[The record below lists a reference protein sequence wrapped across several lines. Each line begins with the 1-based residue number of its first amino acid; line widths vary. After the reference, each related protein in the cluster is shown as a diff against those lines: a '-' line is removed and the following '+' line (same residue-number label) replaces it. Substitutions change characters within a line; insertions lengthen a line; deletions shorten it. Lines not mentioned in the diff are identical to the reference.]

1 MTVNACAKDWE
12 NNLCFD
18 ADLALESYY
27 YNNRVS
33 EWEPLIEPIEENSVF
48 KPWTLKLSVR
58 KGEAKAGVADSTET
72 DMYSY
77 ETGSQSE
84 ISTTESFSGIENDA
98 KMTVTLSST
107 KTLQFTVTKTCLSV
121 LKTLADD
128 LTGSKSWGASLDENT
143 RKQAEGIEL
152 RNLTGFNATITPGYA
167 FDRKFEKFTLLDK
180 GSEFLSLRESFVRV
194 EGDKVINQRTVY
206 LQPERTVF
214 ADKVMFT
221 CKVNKY
227 AELCDIPVARAGK
240 QLFGIKRV
248 KDGIMSLV
256 LDTEVIGNRK
266 IVTIRS
272 SLQVKNSLEFA
283 IQLYSSEDRQLH
295 HLATIHP
302 NDIASVPLSATY
314 DSKLFITPIVDGILF
329 NSHKEPVDWKV
340 LYAMKA
346 QDSSRK
352 ASKVYLCKSDSGHQF
367 VFKVKMRSENY
378 HSVDRMKLPVERLQD
393 STPHFVLNVTP
404 SIVLRNALPY
414 AISYRLEGSGKHEV
428 LKEGKK
434 CSLYSVIPTAKQ
446 VIQIELLD
454 YLGMNWH
461 GSFAINNIVMGST
474 DKQGLILTSKNIKD
488 KTVGVDGRTVV
499 EHPPSV
505 NPIIFSTNSKNFFS
519 SGKISCSV
527 PGFTKWSDGFSIDAV
542 GNAGCIQCHNLKDKN
557 LFEIGISSS
566 LSNFGLTKFVKFSP
580 FHVISNQTNYA
591 ITCMESGVN
600 NPYSV
605 MVPAGKV
612 IPFWPSNG
620 KVKMRITA
628 GTGRIYSP
636 PFKFN
641 VDNSFLLK
649 LDNEIGAIN
658 ASVQILESSNII
670 SFYPYTSGSV
680 PALLINRLSNLTIE
694 YRQSN
699 ESLNH
704 KLEPGTH
711 RYYALDY
718 PSGPSKICWWIS
730 GREKETE
737 SKKVNIVENQ
747 LADHTVKGQ
756 KMYCISFLDGLQREV
771 RLERRDIDVH
781 INVHGIGLSLV
792 NDRIGVEIAYIS
804 MSSSTCEWKY
814 KNKKGRWQELKG
826 EISQRIENAWLNYQ
840 QMIARGQEVSEEVIL
855 NEDFKVNFRKMIMIR
870 NHDHPI
876 KRLYSPG
883 IAIEYGKS
891 PSQQYF
897 SVTVNNIQVDNQ
909 RSYPY
914 FPVVFCPVPPP
925 KYASEEIAA
934 QPFIQLCVIVKEEER
949 ADFKQIQYLRLLI
962 QEMKIQVDRGFIMDM
977 IDIFQERIMPNE
989 DDLFKKDLDYLNS
1002 SEVQSDTVSVDE
1014 KLKDYYQDL
1023 HLSPIKLDLSF
1034 SINEGA
1040 QTSTNHTDDFVMNS
1054 AILDVA
1060 INTVGSA
1067 ATSVRDAQF
1076 RLSYFERRNMFYS
1089 RKQLISQTIEYYR
1102 NQFIQQAYMVVF
1114 GLDALGNPSHLFN
1127 DFKTGIQDFF
1137 YEPYQGAVTGPAEF
1151 FEGLGHGVTGLLGHT
1166 IGGTFSAASRITDTV
1181 GKGFAALSMDKEYQ
1195 RERQKA
1201 SSSKPSDLG
1210 EGLLRGGKGFAKGL
1224 WSGVSGIVT
1233 KPIEG
1238 AEKEGVSGF
1247 FKGVGKGLIGSIAKP
1262 TGGVVDMAT
1271 STFQGIK
1278 SMSGIDK
1285 ELNRIRP
1292 ARFIHR
1298 DNVIRAY
1305 DNHEAQGNHIL
1316 KGMSKD
1322 AFGYDNLQE
1331 DAYVAHAFVD
1341 RMNRKLIM
1349 ITTKRILKAEILT
1362 ENELWK
1368 CSWQCNFDDMEEL
1381 PTSTKENITIMEKKS
1396 GLFGV
1401 STVSTKVIDC
1411 GTSEIAMWLLLRIK
1425 TALDYSK
1432 LQFSF

>member
-1 MTVNACAKDWE
+1 
-12 NNLCFD
+12 
-18 ADLALESYY
+18 
-27 YNNRVS
+27 
-33 EWEPLIEPIEENSVF
+33 
-48 KPWTLKLSVR
+48 
-58 KGEAKAGVADSTET
+58 
-72 DMYSY
+72 
-77 ETGSQSE
+77 
-84 ISTTESFSGIENDA
+84 
-98 KMTVTLSST
+98 
-107 KTLQFTVTKTCLSV
+107 
-121 LKTLADD
+121 
-128 LTGSKSWGASLDENT
+128 
-143 RKQAEGIEL
+143 
-152 RNLTGFNATITPGYA
+152 
-167 FDRKFEKFTLLDK
+167 
-180 GSEFLSLRESFVRV
+180 
-194 EGDKVINQRTVY
+194 
-206 LQPERTVF
+206 
-214 ADKVMFT
+214 
-221 CKVNKY
+221 
-227 AELCDIPVARAGK
+227 
-240 QLFGIKRV
+240 
-248 KDGIMSLV
+248 
-256 LDTEVIGNRK
+256 
-266 IVTIRS
+266 
-272 SLQVKNSLEFA
+272 
-283 IQLYSSEDRQLH
+283 
-295 HLATIHP
+295 
-302 NDIASVPLSATY
+302 
-314 DSKLFITPIVDGILF
+314 
-329 NSHKEPVDWKV
+329 
-340 LYAMKA
+340 
-346 QDSSRK
+346 
-352 ASKVYLCKSDSGHQF
+352 
-367 VFKVKMRSENY
+367 MRSENY

-414 AISYRLEGSGKHEV
+414 TISYRLEGSGKHEV

-446 VIQIELLD
+446 VIQIE
-454 YLGMNWH
+454 
-461 GSFAINNIVMGST
+461 
-474 DKQGLILTSKNIKD
+474 
-488 KTVGVDGRTVV
+488 GVDGRTVV

-737 SKKVNIVENQ
+737 SKKVNIVE
-747 LADHTVKGQ
+747 
-756 KMYCISFLDGLQREV
+756 EV

-989 DDLFKKDLDYLNS
+989 
-1002 SEVQSDTVSVDE
+1002 
-1014 KLKDYYQDL
+1014 
-1023 HLSPIKLDLSF
+1023 LDLSF

-1411 GTSEIAMWLLLRIK
+1411 GTSEIAMLISHRK
-1425 TALDYSK
+1425 YYRYNSY
-1432 LQFSF
+1432 FNVG